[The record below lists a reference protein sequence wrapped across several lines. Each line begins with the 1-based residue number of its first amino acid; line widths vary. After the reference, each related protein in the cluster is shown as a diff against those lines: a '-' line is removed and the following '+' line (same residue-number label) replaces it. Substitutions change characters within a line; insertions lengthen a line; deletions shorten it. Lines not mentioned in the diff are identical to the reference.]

1 MSFWT
6 GISADNDQPPELL
19 LSEVLSNLF
28 AECNSSRSFYV
39 VMATAVVILLT
50 ALVMMI
56 AASTSTS
63 NNTSNS
69 SAAAAAAY
77 GQLPFLR
84 PLFQKLRSQSGTRE
98 TTEITKPSKSNIMT
112 TPSKRSNTNCKAG
125 ENTTPASTFSSPF
138 SSTATQALQW
148 WDDLAPATT
157 LSVDGTDETVRLD
170 TYDCRA
176 KVVHFCFL
184 VHGHRGFSRDLSY
197 LHHRMLLAAR
207 NEQQKL
213 REKRK
218 LQRAAARKLQC
229 ADIIVSAPTETSGT
243 TVTLDPVQE
252 KEGASENTDHNNEED
267 VVDDGDDEG
276 NDTDYFR
283 QDIVVHA
290 AVSNEKKTADG
301 VKQGGERLVEEMVTV
316 IRQEMYKRQQDRER
330 FRQQRANKKDGS
342 GDCKTDDDDDEEEE
356 EEEEETIRDITVS
369 VLGNSLGGIY
379 ARYAIAK
386 LAERCEKVKLDGDGH
401 HDNLYVLDGSYRI
414 RFNVFCTTAT
424 PHLGLADHTF
434 VPIPRTAEIGVAH
447 AMGDTGR
454 DLFRLNDLMKE
465 MATSDEFLEPLGS
478 FRKRI
483 AYANAYGTDFPVPV
497 HTAAFL
503 SESSA
508 YPHHFYE
515 DVNED
520 DRLVVD
526 EHGFVIA
533 TLHTPPKSKFASD
546 EHNAHLNQNDTD
558 ELVHM
563 SNSLDA
569 LGWKKVFIDVR
580 KEIPKITIPKNIL
593 RLTTKDNGSNHES
606 SETEEGRPPDA
617 IIEPIHRL
625 KEKGVAASKE
635 VALAVKGDD
644 SVFHWPLGHN
654 MIVAFSRSRL
664 SSYMNKAGRPVVD
677 FLATQLV
684 QDIFT
689 WKKAGEQ

>member
-1 MSFWT
+1 MRFWT
-6 GISADNDQPPELL
+6 GIPSDHNQPQQLL
-19 LSEVLSNLF
+19 LSEALSNLF
-28 AECNSSRSFYV
+28 AQCNSSRSFYA
-39 VMATAVVILLT
+39 VMATVVVILLT

-56 AASTSTS
+56 AASSSTS
-63 NNTSNS
+63 KNTSNS

-84 PLFQKLRSQSGTRE
+84 PLFQKLRLQSGTRE
-98 TTEITKPSKSNIMT
+98 TTETTDKTSKSTMMA
-112 TPSKRSNTNCKAG
+112 TPSKRNNTNNKVG
-125 ENTTPASTFSSPF
+125 ENAAPASTFSSPF

-157 LSVDGTDETVRLD
+157 LSVDDADETSRLD

-207 NEQQKL
+207 KEQQKS
-213 REKRK
+213 RENRK
-218 LQRAAARKLQC
+218 LQRAAARKQHSV
-229 ADIIVSAPTETSGT
+229 DIIVASPTETSGT
-243 TVTLDPVQE
+243 TVTLEPVQE
-252 KEGASENTDHNNEED
+252 KEVASGNSDHNNEED
-267 VVDDGDDEG
+267 VLDDGDDED
-276 NDTDYFR
+276 NDTEYFR

-330 FRQQRANKKDGS
+330 LREQQANSKDGS
-342 GDCKTDDDDDEEEE
+342 GFCKYDDD
-356 EEEEETIRDITVS
+356 EETIRDITVS
-369 VLGNSLGGIY
+369 ILGNSLGGIY
-379 ARYAIAK
+379 SRYAIAK
-386 LAERCEKVKLDGDGH
+386 LAERCDKVKLDGDGH
-401 HDNLYVLDGSYRI
+401 YDILYVLDGSYRI

-563 SNSLDA
+563 STSLDA